1 MFIIVNEGIIHQILK
16 KLFLWNML
24 KKIINFFILI
34 IVLISCIDIYFLS
47 MYSIKLILILI

>member
-24 KKIINFFILI
+24 KKIIKFFILI